1 MSENT
6 RKKSTSKTKKIGDP
20 LKAFQILSEDGKILK
35 KRPASLTDDDLVSL
49 YQKMRF
55 QRLVDDRM
63 LTLQRQGRIS
73 FYGACT
79 GQEAAVIGSGFA
91 IQEQDWVFPALREG
105 GIALMRG
112 LSFDHYVAQLFGNG
126 LDPGLGRQMPCH
138 YSSRAAN
145 YVSLSSPIGNQ
156 IPQAVGA
163 AMASQIQKTSD
174 VVVGYM
180 GDGATSEGDFHV
192 AMNFAGLYQLPIVL
206 FCQNNQWAISLP
218 SSKQTAS
225 KSIAIKAKSYGF
237 EGVLVDGNDA
247 LAVYEITR
255 KAIEKARSGGGPT
268 FIEALTYRIGAHSSS
283 DDPSRYRDESIT
295 EQWRERCPINRL
307 LQTLIQLKL
316 WSNEEEERFAEET
329 IVKIKETVAR
339 IELAPAPAIETL
351 FSDVY
356 ATMPRHLEEQQ
367 EELLA
372 SLYAQEKNAV

>member
-1 MSENT
+1 MTKTTGKTST
-6 RKKSTSKTKKIGDP
+6 RKTKKIGDP
-20 LKAFQILSEDGKILK
+20 LKAFQILSDDGKTLK
-35 KRPASLTDDDLVSL
+35 KRPASLTDEDLVSL

-91 IQEQDWVFPALREG
+91 LQEQDWVFPALREG

-112 LSFDHYVAQLFGNG
+112 LSFDDYVAQLFGNG

-163 AMASQIQKTSD
+163 AMASQIQEKSD

-192 AMNFAGLYQLPIVL
+192 AMNFAGLYELPIVL

-247 LAVYEITR
+247 LAVYEVTR

-268 FIEALTYRIGAHSSS
+268 FIEALTYRIGAHSTS
-283 DDPSRYRDESIT
+283 DDPSRYRD
-295 EQWRERCPINRL
+295 
-307 LQTLIQLKL
+307 
-316 WSNEEEERFAEET
+316 
-329 IVKIKETVAR
+329 
-339 IELAPAPAIETL
+339 
-351 FSDVY
+351 
-356 ATMPRHLEEQQ
+356 
-367 EELLA
+367 
-372 SLYAQEKNAV
+372 

>member
-1 MSENT
+1 MT
-6 RKKSTSKTKKIGDP
+6 RKTAQKTKKIGDP
-20 LKAFQILSEDGKILK
+20 LKAFQILSEDGKTLK
-35 KRPASLTDDDLVSL
+35 KRPASLTDGDLLSL
-49 YQKMRF
+49 YKKMRF

-91 IQEQDWVFPALREG
+91 IEEQDWVFPALREG

-112 LSFDHYVAQLFGNG
+112 LSFDDYVAQLFGNG
-126 LDPGLGRQMPCH
+126 LDPTLGRQMPCH

-163 AMASQIQKTSD
+163 AMAAKSQNKSD

-192 AMNFAGLYQLPIVL
+192 AMNFAGLYGLPIVL

-225 KSIAIKAKSYGF
+225 KSIAIKANSYGF

-247 LAVYEITR
+247 LAVYEVTR
-255 KAIEKARSGGGPT
+255 KAIEKARAGGGPT
-268 FIEALTYRIGAHSSS
+268 FIEALTYRIGAHSTS
-283 DDPSRYRDESIT
+283 DDPSQYRDESIT
-295 EQWRERCPINRL
+295 DQWRDRCPINRL
-307 LQTLIQLKL
+307 LNTLYKLKL
-316 WSNEEEERFAEET
+316 WTEEEEARCVEKTVEM
-329 IVKIKETVAR
+329 IKETVAR
-339 IELAPAPAIETL
+339 IELAPAPAPETL
-351 FSDVY
+351 FTDVY
-356 ATMPRHLEEQQ
+356 ASMPWHLEEQQ
-367 EELLA
+367 EELMAALH
-372 SLYAQEKNAV
+372 AQEKNTL